1 MTRLHAFLELKP
13 FYDSSE
19 LNIISKAELNYSKAV
34 TCVYSAQC
42 RHALWKK
49 AMCFQDKYGC
59 RGRSRGPAVRGH
71 ASSQRGSG
79 VTVTFHSQPRG
90 SRLVEQR
97 SVQPACTIFFL
108 RHLSYI
114 YQQTVGVHADAPS
127 YATCKTWLER
137 GPACSSAAPLGLT
150 YNEGGPTVKRALAR
164 AQAPRAAAL
173 TSTDAR
179 LWHAAQQTRFECV
192 KRAHSRT

>member
-1 MTRLHAFLELKP
+1 MCVCR
-13 FYDSSE
+13 
-19 LNIISKAELNYSKAV
+19 
-34 TCVYSAQC
+34 TCIMYVC
-42 RHALWKK
+42 
-49 AMCFQDKYGC
+49 M
-59 RGRSRGPAVRGH
+59 RGRRTVADSAGA

-79 VTVTFHSQPRG
+79 VTVTFHSKPRG

-97 SVQPACTIFFL
+97 SVQPACAIFFL

-114 YQQTVGVHADAPS
+114 YQQTVGVQADAAS

-150 YNEGGPTVKRALAR
+150 YNEGGPTAKRALAR

-173 TSTDAR
+173 MSTDAR
-179 LWHAAQQTRFECV
+179 LWHAGQQTRFECV
-192 KRAHSRT
+192 TRAHSRTYTVLSHT